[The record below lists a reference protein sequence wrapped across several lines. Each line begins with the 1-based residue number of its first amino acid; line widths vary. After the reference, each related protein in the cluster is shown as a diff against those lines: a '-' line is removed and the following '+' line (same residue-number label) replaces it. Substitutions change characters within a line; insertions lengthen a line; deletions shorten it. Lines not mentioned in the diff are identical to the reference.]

1 MVIEV
6 SAMRAIVGKVITED
20 AVIDGGCVVFDER
33 NGKITAVGK
42 KVPDGCDVTD
52 VGDKYILPGLIDIHI
67 HGYVGCDASDADAD
81 GLKKISA
88 ALTANGVTAWCPTTM
103 TVDADMIRKAL
114 YVIGMMIGRD
124 TGGAQILGANVEGP
138 FINPLKKGAQDE
150 KYVLPPD
157 ADFILNN
164 RDKIKLVTVAP
175 EVDGGMEFVKKVS
188 RESGVTVSIGHSAA
202 DFQTAESAF
211 ECGAS
216 HVTHLFNAM
225 TAFSH
230 RAPGIVGA
238 ALEDD
243 GVSCELIADCYHV
256 NPCLFKMLCRTKRK
270 KLVLITDCMRAGG
283 MADGEYT
290 LGGQAVTVHGNSCLL
305 SDGTIAG
312 SVLTLNR
319 AVKNL
324 HEHGGISLR
333 EAVNAASIAPARA
346 IREDSLRG
354 SLSVGKRADIVIADE
369 DMNIFKTFVGGG
381 EIYKSEVR

>member
-1 MVIEV
+1 MK
-6 SAMRAIVGKVITED
+6 AIVGKVVTED
-20 AVIDGGCVVFDER
+20 AVIDGGCVVFDEKS
-33 NGKITAVGK
+33 GKITAVGK
-42 KVPDGCDVTD
+42 TVPDGCDVTD
-52 VGDKYILPGLIDIHI
+52 FGEKYILPGLIDIHI

-81 GLKKISA
+81 GLRKIST

-103 TVDADMIRKAL
+103 TVDADIIRKAL

-124 TGGAQILGANVEGP
+124 NGGAQILGANVEGP
-138 FINPLKKGAQDE
+138 FINSLKKGAQDE
-150 KYVLPPD
+150 KYVLPPN
-157 ADFILNN
+157 ADFIINN

-175 EVDGGMEFVKKVS
+175 EVDGGIEFVKKVS
-188 RESGVTVSIGHSAA
+188 RESGVTVSVGHSAA
-202 DFQTAESAF
+202 DYQAAKAAF
-211 ECGAS
+211 ENGAS

-225 TAFSH
+225 TVFTH

-238 ALEDD
+238 ALDDD

-256 NPCLFKMLCRTKRK
+256 NPCLFKMLCRTKRE

-283 MADGEYT
+283 MPDGEYT

-333 EAVNAASIAPARA
+333 EAVNAASIVPARV
-346 IREDSLRG
+346 IHEDSERG
-354 SLSVGKRADIVIADE
+354 SISVGKRADIAVADE
-369 DMNIFKTFVGGG
+369 NMNILLTFVGGK
-381 EIYKSEVR
+381 EVYKSEGQQI